1 MAQITDS
8 EIRNQLLDRQ
18 KAVAIEIDR
27 VGHTAELDRLLAEV
41 NAALIRVDDGTFGLC
56 EVCLEPIEHDR
67 LAADPLVRV
76 CLDHLTTVEQRALE
90 RDLEL
95 AAKIQRGLLPAPYA
109 RVSGWEI
116 NYHYHPASIVS
127 GDYCDY
133 FATHGGDLY
142 FMIGDVSGKGVAA
155 SMLMSHLHATFRT
168 LILMNLPLD
177 QLVTQASRLFSESAL
192 PAQYATLVCGK
203 SSRTGHVEIANA
215 GHPAPLVVR
224 EGRVDRIDATGLP
237 MGMFRNQQFEI
248 HRLAMRPG
256 EMFVL
261 YTDGLVEAEDEVG
274 TEYGIERLSHLV
286 ARSAA
291 LELPSVVQACVKDLE
306 SFKSGTGS
314 TDDVTIMTL
323 RRTAFEFEA

>member
-203 SSRTGHVEIANA
+203 SSRTGDVEIANA

-237 MGMFRNQQFEI
+237 LGMFRNQQFEI
-248 HRLAMRPG
+248 NRLAMRPG
-256 EMFVL
+256 EMLVV
-261 YTDGLVEAEDEVG
+261 YTDGVIEAEDEMGSEYG
-274 TEYGIERLSHLV
+274 TERLVQLV
-286 ARSAA
+286 ARCSA
-291 LELPSVVQACVKDLE
+291 LRLSSLVQACVKDLE
-306 SFKSGTGS
+306 SFKSGAGS
-314 TDDVTIMTL
+314 TDDVTIMAL
-323 RRTAFEFEA
+323 RRTASEFEA